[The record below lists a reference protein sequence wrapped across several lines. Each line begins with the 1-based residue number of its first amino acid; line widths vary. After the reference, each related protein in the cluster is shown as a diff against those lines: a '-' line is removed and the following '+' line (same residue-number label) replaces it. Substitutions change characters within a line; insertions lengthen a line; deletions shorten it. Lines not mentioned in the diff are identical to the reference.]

1 MANEDILRLI
11 GLCKKAGRLEVG
23 EEPAGAACRARQA
36 RVLLLAGDAAPNTF
50 RRAAHFGEAGQVL
63 WLELPFTKSELGGCV
78 GRTSCAMAAV
88 TDVGFAASIVKK
100 LQAQDPERY
109 EAAEQR
115 LSRQAEKAL
124 QRQREQRRHEKN
136 LQMGKRRPWAP
147 PPKAAE
153 GKPEG
158 AGARRTGKA
167 GPAKGKTA
175 RKPAGSGKGAAPR
188 KATSPGK
195 AAAPGR
201 RITVRSRRSG
211 KP

>member
-36 RVLLLAGDAAPNTF
+36 KLLLLAGDAAPNTF

-63 WLELPFTKSELGGCV
+63 WLELPCSKNELGGCV

-100 LQAQDPERY
+100 LRALDPERY

-124 QRQREQRRHEKN
+124 ERQREQRRHEKN
-136 LQMGKRRPWAP
+136 LQAGKRKPWAP
-147 PPKAAE
+147 PPAPPKAE
-153 GKPEG
+153 EK
-158 AGARRTGKA
+158 RRA
-167 GPAKGKTA
+167 GPAGRAGRAKTA
-175 RKPAGSGKGAAPR
+175 
-188 KATSPGK
+188 SPGK

-201 RITVRSRRSG
+201 KITVRGKRPG